1 MITNLDDT
9 ERRRLLAFVCSFAW
23 ADAEIQDDE
32 RNYISRLVKA
42 LGLDHDDQEQVDAWL
57 QYPPDPEEVD
67 PQEVPTE
74 HRQLILAAARD
85 MIESDGVIYES
96 EAETLALLEQLLGQN
111 APA

>member
-1 MITNLDDT
+1 MIQNLDDT
-9 ERRRLLAFVCSFAW
+9 DRRRLLAFICSFAW
-23 ADAEIQDDE
+23 ADAEVQQDE
-32 RNYISRLVKA
+32 RNYISRLVNA
-42 LGLDHDDQEQVDAWL
+42 LGLGEGDQEQVDAWL

-67 PQEVPTE
+67 PQEVPLE

-85 MIESDGVIYES
+85 MIESDGIIYES